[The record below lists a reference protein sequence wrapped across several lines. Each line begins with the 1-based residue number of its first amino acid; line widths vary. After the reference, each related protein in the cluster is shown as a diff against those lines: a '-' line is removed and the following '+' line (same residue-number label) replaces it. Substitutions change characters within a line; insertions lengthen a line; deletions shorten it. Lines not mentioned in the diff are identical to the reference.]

1 MVFRLRASQTCSRAG
16 LTMITSFRSIRRLR
30 ERCVDDGRRSARDE
44 KRGVGRRAGEGTR
57 VVGLTR
63 CVTNGVVC
71 SRCVVF
77 SRRAKEAAARLND

>member
-1 MVFRLRASQTCSRAG
+1 
-16 LTMITSFRSIRRLR
+16 MITSFRSIRRLR
-30 ERCVDDGRRSARDE
+30 ERCVDDGRRSARDDGAE
-44 KRGVGRRAGEGTR
+44 RGVGRRAGEGTR

-77 SRRAKEAAARLND
+77 SRPDATRAKEAAARLND